1 MENKRLYG
9 KINFI
14 GKQLARAHC
23 QIEGVTPM
31 RMHTLVYIL
40 KCTARGQKV
49 CQKDVEREVNLRASS
64 VSSLLQ
70 GLESDGYITRTI
82 SAGDAR
88 TKYIELTAKGID
100 ICENGKR
107 MMDECDEVVAR
118 ALTEGEQ
125 EQLSAIL
132 DKIVDSIVNKD

>member
-23 QIEGVTPM
+23 QIEGITPM

-40 KCTARGQKV
+40 KCSEKGKKV

-70 GLESDGYITRTI
+70 GLESEGYITRTVSI
-82 SAGDAR
+82 GDAR
-88 TKYIELTAKGID
+88 AKYIELTEKGVD
-100 ICENGKR
+100 VCENGKR
-107 MMDECDEVVAR
+107 MMDECDELVAR
-118 ALTEGEQ
+118 ALTDSEQ
-125 EQLSAIL
+125 EQLAVIL
-132 DKIVDSIVNKD
+132 DKIVESIVNA